1 MPIGVEDYTAAR
13 NRAPKA
19 AERAPAHYRTWAS
32 FDPWKDNPG
41 CTIRVAKRPSSLVK
55 PPFMRP
61 AMGIGTRIEGR
72 LVPPCGFPTF
82 GDLRGQRG
90 IRFSA
95 VIDGVTRAH
104 KDLQVI

>member
-19 AERAPAHYRTWAS
+19 AERAPAHYAAPHYRTWAS
-32 FDPWKDNPG
+32 FDPWKDVSG

-61 AMGIGTRIEGR
+61 AYAHTTHTHARRARRHGRYANTRNS
-72 LVPPCGFPTF
+72 P
-82 GDLRGQRG
+82 
-90 IRFSA
+90 
-95 VIDGVTRAH
+95 
-104 KDLQVI
+104 